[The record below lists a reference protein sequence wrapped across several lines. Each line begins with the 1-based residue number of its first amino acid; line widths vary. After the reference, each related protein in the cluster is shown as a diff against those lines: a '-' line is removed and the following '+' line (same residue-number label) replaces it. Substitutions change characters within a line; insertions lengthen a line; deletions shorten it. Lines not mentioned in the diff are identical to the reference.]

1 MEDSI
6 LVSLV
11 NPSTLP
17 VSAHEERIID
27 SVMGNQVTIIT
38 AETGSG
44 KTTLVPPMFWRAGF
58 RVACTQPRRLA
69 ARSIASHTAQQEGC
83 IFGGPIGYR
92 TGFERNF
99 SAETRLLYTTDGTEL
114 VREIVSDWQPEIL
127 IIDEV
132 HEWGVETEAL
142 VAWAKK
148 RLKEGA
154 SFRLIVMSATLE
166 AERLSQ
172 YFDNAPVISVE
183 GRLFSVEER
192 SMSTGSVEDEVAQA
206 VAKGRNI
213 LVFQPG
219 KKEIVD
225 CIDRLKAMQAEAV
238 ILPLHGDL
246 SPEEQDL
253 VFRDYDLPK
262 IIVAT
267 NVAETS
273 VTVPD
278 IDLVI
283 DTQLEKRV
291 ETKDGVEGLYVCR
304 ISKAQAKQ
312 RMGRAGRCKEGTYI
326 NCYGGWE
333 GQEDFPKAE
342 IERVRLDQLILR
354 LACHGIKVMELE
366 FFHQPDRAA
375 MAESYRTLR
384 ILGAVTLE
392 GEATSLGKLISR
404 WPVSVNYAKTL
415 VLAKEVRQ
423 LPAMRRIVA
432 CLEVGGIQSRIK
444 DGWMKLPPYIGSSD
458 AVAQYYC
465 YQLAAKL
472 PKNPEVFE
480 ENGLSLKHYRRAQE
494 IERKLQYLS
503 DDRGQNEA
511 SAINDE
517 LMAEL
522 VVSGMLDRLHMISG
536 YGLGG
541 SKVSDGRKDASL
553 SYGFEQRQLSN
564 RSVVSNLL
572 PGQLVIGEP
581 IDITIKG
588 RYGFSKVLK
597 LLTMATS
604 VLDPRIV
611 VRHAPHCAVLRR
623 YDWRWCSSEESLS
636 CSLSLSLEGAHF
648 ELPDNKEYMGFDEL
662 KALVGSGDVTEAEFE
677 EICYSVARRITEPGE
692 AKGLPQ
698 EILSKIKLRSRSTV
712 ELTAN
717 RSRYGVSAQSSA
729 PSAFGTGL
737 AGLLKPLE

>member
-6 LVSLV
+6 LISLV
-11 NPSTLP
+11 DPSTLP
-17 VSAHEERIID
+17 VSAHEERIIE
-27 SVMGNQVTIIT
+27 SVMDNPVTIIT

-58 RVACTQPRRLA
+58 RVVCTQPRRFA
-69 ARSIASHTAQQEGC
+69 ARCVAAHTAQQESC
-83 IFGGPIGYR
+83 EFGGPIGYR

-154 SFRLIVMSATLE
+154 SFRLIIMSATLE

-183 GRLFSVEER
+183 GRLFSVEDR
-192 SMSTGSVEDEVAQA
+192 PMSTGSVEDEVAQA
-206 VAKGRNI
+206 VAIGHNI

-219 KKEIVD
+219 KNEITD
-225 CIDRLKAMQAEAV
+225 CIDRLKTMQVEAV

-246 SPEEQDL
+246 SPEEQDR
-253 VFRDYDLPK
+253 VFMAYDLPK
-262 IIVAT
+262 VIVAT

-278 IDLVI
+278 IDMVI
-283 DTQLEKRV
+283 DTQLEKRI
-291 ETKDGVEGLYVCR
+291 ETRDGVEGLYVRR
-304 ISKAQAKQ
+304 ISRAQVKQ
-312 RMGRAGRCKEGTYI
+312 RMGRAGRCKEGIYV
-326 NCYGGWE
+326 NCYNNWE
-333 GQEDFPKAE
+333 DQEEFTKAE

-366 FFHQPDRAA
+366 FFHQPDKAA

-384 ILGAVTLE
+384 ILGAVTPE
-392 GEATSLGKLISR
+392 GEATMLGKLTSL

-415 VLAKEVRQ
+415 VLSKEVRQ
-423 LPAMRRIVA
+423 LPAMRRIIA
-432 CLEVGGIQSRIK
+432 CMEVGGIQSRVK
-444 DGWMKLPPYIGSSD
+444 DGWMKLPPYTGSSD
-458 AVAQYYC
+458 AVAQYYY
-465 YQLAAKL
+465 YQLAARL
-472 PKNPEVFE
+472 PKNSEAFE
-480 ENGLSLKHYRRAQE
+480 DNGLSLKHYRRAQE
-494 IERKLQYLS
+494 IERKLQHLS
-503 DDRGQNEA
+503 DDRGQNKTPE
-511 SAINDE
+511 INDD

-522 VVSGMLDRLHMISG
+522 VVSGLLDKLHKVSG
-536 YGLGG
+536 
-541 SKVSDGRKDASL
+541 SCFDPRVSDGRKDQH
-553 SYGFEQRQLSN
+553 YEFEQRRISN
-564 RSVVSNLL
+564 RSVVST
-572 PGQLVIGEP
+572 PHDQLVIGEP
-581 IDITIKG
+581 IDITVKG
-588 RYGFSKVLK
+588 RYDISKVLK
-597 LLTMATS
+597 LLTMVTS
-604 VLDPRIV
+604 VSDPRIV

-623 YDWRWCSSEESLS
+623 YNWRWCSSEGSLS

-648 ELPDNKEYMGFDEL
+648 ELPDNREYMSFDEL
-662 KALVGSGDVTEAEFE
+662 KALVGSGEVTEDEFE
-677 EICYSVARRITEPGE
+677 EICCSVARRITESAE
-692 AKGLPQ
+692 AEGLPP
-698 EILSKIKLRSRSTV
+698 EIRSKVKLSRRSAIEV
-712 ELTAN
+712 TA
-717 RSRYGVSAQSSA
+717 SPRYGISTQSSA
-729 PSAFGTGL
+729 SSAFGTGL